1 MKNKVLV
8 NINIPEID
16 LEFDMY
22 LPLNK
27 KISTVLILIDKAISQ
42 THKRTYFLTKKS
54 LLMDYENGTKYDG
67 ESLVKDTDIKNGSKL
82 IILS

>member
-16 LEFDMY
+16 LAFDMY

-27 KISTVLILIDKAISQ
+27 KISTILILIDKAISE
-42 THKRTYFLTKKS
+42 THKRNYFLTKKS
-54 LLMDYENGTKYDG
+54 LLMDYEKGTKYDG
-67 ESLVKDTDIKNGSKL
+67 ESLVQDTDIKNGSKL
-82 IILS
+82 VLLS